1 MSDSYVLIFINA
13 TVVALL
19 AVYVYQNERRMDE
32 LSAKHDR
39 TGITPT
45 EKTTTEEDTRPLD
58 CGDIDIKRGS
68 GVYKIYPEGSG
79 HSGFNVYCDMDSENV
94 NGGWTVFQRRLN
106 GEEDF
111 YRGWRD
117 YKEGFGTLQGE
128 HWLGNDKLNTLTSQA
143 NYELLIRMKTF
154 ENENGYARYSD
165 FKVGDEASKF
175 KLQLST
181 FTGNVGDSLINSHN
195 DMKFS
200 TKDQDN
206 DVHKGSCALMNKAG
220 WWYSNCHDSNLNGLY
235 HAGNHTSYADGVNWY
250 YWKGHKY
257 SLKETTMMMRQL
269 H

>member
-1 MSDSYVLIFINA
+1 VNIIFRARNSH
-13 TVVALL
+13 T
-19 AVYVYQNERRMDE
+19 R
-32 LSAKHDR
+32 
-39 TGITPT
+39 ITPS
-45 EKTTTEEDTRPLD
+45 EKTTTEEADTFTRMVAY

-94 NGGWTVFQRRLN
+94 DGGWTVFQRRLN

-128 HWLGNDKLNTLTSQA
+128 HWLGNDKLHTLTSQA

-154 ENENGYARYSD
+154 ENENGYARYRD
-165 FKVGDEASKF
+165 FNVGDEASKF

-206 DVHKGSCALMNKAG
+206 DVKNGGSCAVTYKGA
-220 WWYSNCHDSNLNGLY
+220 WWYRGCHASNLNGLY
-235 HAGNHTSYADGVNWY
+235 HAGNHTSYADGVNWKS
-250 YWKGHKY
+250 WKGYYY
-257 SLKETTMMMRQL
+257 SLKETTMMIRPLQ
-269 H
+269 

>member
-1 MSDSYVLIFINA
+1 Y
-13 TVVALL
+13 
-19 AVYVYQNERRMDE
+19 
-32 LSAKHDR
+32 
-39 TGITPT
+39 
-45 EKTTTEEDTRPLD
+45 RPLD

-94 NGGWTVFQRRLN
+94 DGGWTVFQRRLN

-117 YKEGFGTLQGE
+117 YKEGFGTLQG
-128 HWLGNDKLNTLTSQA
+128 NDKLHTLTSQA
-143 NYELLIRMKTF
+143 NYELLIRLKTF
-154 ENENGYARYSD
+154 ENENGYARYRD
-165 FKVGDEASKF
+165 FNVGDEASKF

-181 FTGNVGDSLINSHN
+181 FTGNVGDSLIKDHN

-206 DVHKGSCALMNKAG
+206 DVKNGGSCAVTYKGA
-220 WWYSNCHDSNLNGLY
+220 WWYSGCHSSNLNGLY

-250 YWKGHKY
+250 AWKGYYY
-257 SLKETTMMMRQL
+257 SLKETTMMLRSLQ
-269 H
+269 